1 MHLSEAQPRRRDKE
15 ARPQQLLD
23 AALSLFVEK
32 GFTATR
38 AEEVAKLA
46 GVSKGTLYLYFPSKK
61 ELLKAVI
68 NEHLSLRIAEAARRV
83 ANHQGSAGAL
93 LGGMLVQWW
102 GQLYDSPASGVF
114 KLVITEVR
122 NFPEIG
128 EFYARHVIAPA
139 HQLIGGVVQ
148 KGIACG
154 EFRAVDVDH
163 AVHSLVLPLVMICLH
178 RHSLGACVGACAG
191 ACAGACPD
199 YWHLD
204 GNTFIAQHVGLVLDG
219 LCLRPPAA

>member
-1 MHLSEAQPRRRDKE
+1 MSPVDLLHRRRRKE
-15 ARPQQLLD
+15 ARPQELLA
-23 AALSLFVEK
+23 AALELFVEK
-32 GFTATR
+32 GFAATR
-38 AEEVAKLA
+38 IEEVAVRA
-46 GVSKGTLYLYFPSKK
+46 GVSKGTLYLYFSSKE

-68 NEHLSLRIAEAARRV
+68 SHYLSARIAEGAAQ
-83 ANHQGSAGAL
+83 AALHAGSASDL
-93 LGGMLVQWW
+93 LRGILVEWW
-102 GQLYDSPASGVF
+102 GRLYDSPASGVF

-191 ACAGACPD
+191 ACPD